1 MQVLD
6 PAIHLEVEINFS
18 YYLCRVGVV
27 ALKVVIRAIEDAANL
42 IAVAAMLLV
51 LLPFLALDKAEQAT
65 RWARRKK

>member
-6 PAIHLEVEINFS
+6 PALHLEVEVNFS
-18 YYLCRVGVV
+18 YYYVGWGVV
-27 ALKVVIRAIEDAANL
+27 AVKVVIRAIEDAANL

-65 RWARRKK
+65 RWARQKK